1 MYFYICVLVNLIYFI
16 AFPHPQFYRK
26 KVCLFQYFPISLHP
40 KSNDS
45 KAIVEYKHFIK
56 KKMKRIID
64 LITGR
69 AIYPV
74 STDEL
79 KALLGDSHST
89 LRLTSEPGV
98 AVEEFMRRAFSNAL
112 SIEHVAQST
121 WQCNLH

>member
-1 MYFYICVLVNLIYFI
+1 M
-16 AFPHPQFYRK
+16 K
-26 KVCLFQYFPISLHP
+26 KII
-40 KSNDS
+40 NDLS
-45 KAIVEYKHFIK
+45 
-56 KKMKRIID
+56 
-64 LITGR
+64 TGR

-112 SIEHVAQST
+112 CIEHVAQST
-121 WQCNLH
+121 WQCII